1 MSQAIQV
8 LGTKCVIEKREG
20 SPKWQVRIKHDDG
33 TWERKSTKQ
42 TDELAAKE
50 TALAMYYQSK
60 ERAKHGI
67 PPVSRKFEKVAILAI
82 KELESELA
90 KPSGKAVY
98 RDYIGVIEQYLIP
111 FFGKF
116 DIQTLRKD
124 NRMADFESWR
134 LDKMKKTVMKKST
147 VSTHNAALKRV
158 FKIATDNN
166 WVNPNFLPELN
177 YKGEKSKRRPTFS
190 IEEYRVMMRAMNSW
204 ATSGYAKSNSSNRFT
219 KGRIRKIKSD
229 TAAIRELL
237 RDYVLVLANT
247 GIRHGTEMF
256 NMRWRD
262 ISLITDTDGHEQI
275 VFTVNGKRNEDR
287 EVVGRWGG
295 CFRALRRMWL
305 RSPHATRYK
314 TLKAFIQANIDEP
327 VWVLRTGD
335 ESHAEQLAGNF
346 QQFLTDINML
356 TSGTA
361 KQTANRTLYSFRHFY
376 ATNQLWRGA
385 SIGSLEVQMGTSA
398 QMLTKFYN
406 QISAQLRAKEFGG
419 TRSDVDL
426 ALLNMENIPAL

>member
-8 LGTKCVIEKREG
+8 LGAKCVIEKRNG
-20 SPKWQVRIKHDDG
+20 SPKWQVRIKHADG
-33 TWERKSTKQ
+33 SWIRRSTGE
-42 TDELAAKE
+42 TNEVAAKE
-50 TALAMYYQSK
+50 KATEMYYN
-60 ERAKHGI
+60 AKRDAEHGI
-67 PPVSRKFEKVAILAI
+67 PAVSRKFEKIALIAI
-82 KELESELA
+82 KQLEDEL
-90 KPSGKAVY
+90 KRPSGKKVY
-98 RDYIGVIEQYLIP
+98 KEYIAAIQQYFIP
-111 FFGKF
+111 YFGKL

-124 NRMADFESWR
+124 NRMADFENWR
-134 LDKMKKTVMKKST
+134 LQKMGKTVMKKST

-158 FKIATDNN
+158 FKVATDNN
-166 WVNPNFLPELN
+166 WVNPNFLPALN

-190 IEEYRVMMRAMNSW
+190 MDEYRVMMRAMNSW
-204 ATSGYAKSNSSNRFT
+204 ATSGYAKANSSNRFT
-219 KGRIRKIKSD
+219 TGRTRKIKSN

-295 CFRALRRMWL
+295 CLRALRRMWL
-305 RSPHATRYK
+305 RSSYASQYK
-314 TLKAFIQANIDEP
+314 NLRTFLQANIDEP

-346 QQFLTDINML
+346 QQFLTEINML
-356 TSGTA
+356 VGGTS
-361 KQTANRTLYSFRHFY
+361 KQQANRTLYSFRHFY

-385 SIGSLEVQMGTSA
+385 SIGSLEVQMGTSS

-419 TRSDVDL
+419 TRKDVDV
-426 ALLNMENIPAL
+426 ALLNTENIAAI